1 VHFDCIINFLTFILS
16 YDSDVRFQ
24 DVEDLHTYSS
34 SWEVTAQIISSRMK
48 YTRGGDVIYIAIL
61 ADLSVRIL
69 LKQIILFS
77 VINSRGKKELID
89 QRSVD
94 ESQNS
99 ISFHKLL
106 YMVVIFLSSD
116 QSSSKWYILCSKE
129 ASSKYIHCINFFV
142 QWPIILKMIYT
153 VLEGG

>member
-99 ISFHKLL
+99 ISFHTLL

-116 QSSSKWYILCSKE
+116 QSSSK
-129 ASSKYIHCINFFV
+129 
-142 QWPIILKMIYT
+142 
-153 VLEGG
+153 